1 MRAPRR
7 LLRIGLT
14 GAIGAGKSAA
24 IDAFRRQGC
33 ATLEADAV
41 VHALY
46 DSGELDDA
54 VRALLGDGVF
64 ENGRLSRPA
73 VARAVF
79 RRPDLL
85 RALERTVHPR
95 VDAVYRTF
103 VEEAEASE
111 PPPRAIVNEV
121 PLLFES
127 HLEDRYDTI
136 VIVTAPD
143 AVRRARIAA
152 RGGLEGLAAREARL
166 LPDDERIRRADHV
179 IVNDGDRDDL
189 DRAVAALMLE
199 LGV

>member
-1 MRAPRR
+1 M
-7 LLRIGLT
+7 
-14 GAIGAGKSAA
+14 
-24 IDAFRRQGC
+24 DAFQRQGC
-33 ATLEADAV
+33 ATLESDAV
-41 VHALY
+41 VHTLY

-73 VARAVF
+73 VARVVF

-85 RALERTVHPR
+85 QALERTVHPR
-95 VDAVYRTF
+95 VDAAYRAF
-103 VEEAEASE
+103 VEEAEAGE

-136 VIVTAPD
+136 VTITAAD

-179 IVNDGDRDDL
+179 IVNDGNRDDL